1 MIRNTCF
8 ASQLFWDKVNQ
19 DRILVERH
27 RYENDP
33 EQEYVFYK
41 TKFATIR
48 SKSAAASPRVSAKI
62 HQMIGS
68 LFPDVEKLAE
78 NLDDWLEQTKK

>member
-8 ASQLFWDKVNQ
+8 ASQIFWDSINH

-27 RYENDP
+27 RFNDDP
-33 EQEYVFYK
+33 TQQYVFYK

-48 SKSAAASPRVSAKI
+48 SRSAAVDPAVSAEI
-62 HQMIGS
+62 HHFIGR
-68 LFPDVEKLAE
+68 LYPAATDLVRELDEWLA
-78 NLDDWLEQTKK
+78 K